1 MQEKRSEAQKT
12 LELVDS
18 YLKEHAQDEWLI
30 SGLAG
35 VEEQIGGLLSK
46 QKEIVQKEAAQEAAN
61 TTLELATKSLDDC
74 QKQFGIRKQEL
85 EDALKQLQQGKDA
98 LIQLLGD
105 RLLREYRTEK
115 ETLLREMAFLTKI
128 AELEDHRA
136 KLEDGKP
143 CPLCGATEHP
153 FAEGNVPVPDE
164 TERKIDSLAS
174 LISKA
179 EDQEAAIK
187 KLEDAERLAR
197 TNLTD
202 GEKLESAA
210 ANDKKAAEKAFAEV
224 KEGLE
229 KLRADFTA
237 RRQAVSAKLLLL
249 GITEIPEMQVSSLL
263 ESLRAR
269 LNAWQAQVKKKAE
282 IEKQI
287 ADLDSEMKR
296 LDAVIETQST
306 TLAEKRERLETL
318 KKDHTIG
325 SDERKA
331 LYGDKNPDN
340 EELRLNKTVSDAED
354 AEKKARDRHNELHQ
368 RWNTAKTHIESLKKR
383 IDQREPE
390 LRKLEIEF
398 STALAPAGFSDEV
411 QFLEARLT
419 AEQRDE
425 LSTKAKKLDD
435 NQTDLKARQKDRET
449 RLATEIA
456 KMVTNK
462 SLEEMEPQFKKY
474 EDSLKDLRN
483 IIAGLKHKLSE
494 NTAAKERIKA
504 KQTAIEAQKKECHRW
519 ENLHELIGSADGKKY
534 RNFAQGL
541 TFEMMIGHANRQLQK
556 MTDRYLLVRDDAQPL
571 ELNVVDNYQAGEIR
585 STKNLSGGESFIVSL
600 SLALGLSHMASK
612 NVRVDSLFLD
622 EGFGTLDEEA
632 LDTALETLAGLQ
644 QDGKL
649 IGVISHVPAL
659 KERISTQIQVTPQT
673 GGRSQI
679 SGPGCGSVAPV

>member
-35 VEEQIGGLLSK
+35 VEEQLDGLLSK
-46 QKEIVQKEAAQEAAN
+46 QKEIVQEEANQEKAV
-61 TTLELATKSLDDC
+61 TTLERVTKSLDDC
-74 QKQFGIRKQEL
+74 QKQCRTRKQEL
-85 EDALKQLQQGKDA
+85 DDASIRLQQGKDA
-98 LIQLLGD
+98 LSQLLGD

-164 TERKIDSLAS
+164 TEQKIKALTK

-187 KLEDAERLAR
+187 KLEEAEVTAR
-197 TNLTD
+197 KNLTE
-202 GEKLESAA
+202 GEKQETAA
-210 ANDKKAAEKAFAEV
+210 ANDKKAAEKSFAEV

-504 KQTAIEAQKKECHRW
+504 KQTAC
-519 ENLHELIGSADGKKY
+519 
-534 RNFAQGL
+534 
-541 TFEMMIGHANRQLQK
+541 
-556 MTDRYLLVRDDAQPL
+556 LLYTSPSPRD
-571 ELNVVDNYQAGEIR
+571 
-585 STKNLSGGESFIVSL
+585 
-600 SLALGLSHMASK
+600 
-612 NVRVDSLFLD
+612 
-622 EGFGTLDEEA
+622 
-632 LDTALETLAGLQ
+632 
-644 QDGKL
+644 
-649 IGVISHVPAL
+649 
-659 KERISTQIQVTPQT
+659 
-673 GGRSQI
+673 
-679 SGPGCGSVAPV
+679 